1 MPAKER
7 GLPFRPSFWLR
18 GPNLQS
24 IFPSLSVRKPLVR
37 RRCAALLKSSETVL
51 LDCGEGVRL
60 LGHFAAASSALRTTS
75 RLGTAAGSKRRLAII
90 LHGWEGS
97 SDSMYVI
104 GLGQYLLE
112 RGFDVFRLNLRDHGE
127 SHHLNR
133 DIFHSCR
140 LPEVR
145 GAVCRL
151 AQLYPEHCRSMVG
164 FSLGGNFALRIGASL
179 EPGGQELS
187 RIVAVSPVL
196 DPQATLQALETGLPL
211 YRRYFIDKWRRSLL
225 KKQQAWPGQYDF
237 AHLSQ
242 RLDLTR
248 MTEDLVLKHT
258 QYATLA
264 QYLQGYA
271 ITGEG
276 LRSLQV
282 PSHLIASQDDPIIP
296 AQDLSRLHPHPQLQ
310 ITVTEHGG
318 HCGFRD
324 SLFGDGWLDRFIY
337 EDLVSAD

>member
-1 MPAKER
+1 MPAKQR
-7 GLPFRPSFWLR
+7 ALPFRPPFWLR
-18 GPNLQS
+18 GPHLQS
-24 IFPSLSVRKPLVR
+24 IFPSLSLRKPFVR
-37 RRCAALLKSSETVL
+37 RRCAALLNASCPVL
-51 LDCGEGVRL
+51 LNCGEGVRL
-60 LGHFAAASSALRTTS
+60 LGHFAAAPRA
-75 RLGTAAGSKRRLAII
+75 AAGAQSRDPRQRLVII

-104 GLGQYLLE
+104 GLGQYLLD

-140 LPEVR
+140 LAEVR
-145 GAVCRL
+145 GAVSRL
-151 AQLYPEHCRSMVG
+151 AQLYPDHQRSMVG

-179 EPGGQELS
+179 ELKANELM

-196 DPQATLQALETGLPL
+196 DPQATLQALESGLPL

-225 KKQQAWPGQYDF
+225 KKQRAWPGQYDF

-242 RLDLTR
+242 LRDLTR
-248 MTEDLVLKHT
+248 MTEDLVLQHT
-258 QYATLA
+258 QYSTLA

-271 ITGEG
+271 ITGEV

-282 PSHLIASQDDPIIP
+282 ASHILIAKDDPIIP
-296 AQDLSRLHPHPQLQ
+296 AQDLSRLHPHPRLRL
-310 ITVTEHGG
+310 TVTEHGG

-324 SLFGDGWLDRFIY
+324 RLFGDGWLDRFIF
-337 EDLVSAD
+337 EDLVSAG